1 MGDSMT
7 FIFIETFGKVFYEF
21 LKIKAFKFKIDN
33 IIKSITYLPLI
44 NLRNADQ

>member
-1 MGDSMT
+1 MGDFMT

-33 IIKSITYLPLI
+33 IKSITCLPLI
-44 NLRNADQ
+44 NLRNVDQ